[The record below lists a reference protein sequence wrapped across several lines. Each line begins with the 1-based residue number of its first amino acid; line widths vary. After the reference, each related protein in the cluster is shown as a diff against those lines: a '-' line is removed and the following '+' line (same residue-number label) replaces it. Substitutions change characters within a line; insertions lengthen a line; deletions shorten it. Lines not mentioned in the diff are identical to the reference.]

1 MWLNLT
7 RLIYLN
13 LVHLSKWPANI
24 NINDMRQKS
33 GLLICFEVTRIRVN
47 ENFEVM
53 NSTVEV
59 YVLIYLVF
67 IGPPFVLEQLTI
79 WVIYKSSADKRCPVN
94 NMTIIWPV
102 RIIYLDLSFMYSK

>member
-1 MWLNLT
+1 
-7 RLIYLN
+7 
-13 LVHLSKWPANI
+13 
-24 NINDMRQKS
+24 
-33 GLLICFEVTRIRVN
+33 
-47 ENFEVM
+47 M

-102 RIIYLDLSFMYSK
+102 HIIYLDLSFMYSK